1 MAGLLVLLLLQSAPP
16 ADPHAFNRR
25 ATLDLLGRLPTAD
38 EARSAARKPDP
49 SKRVDELLA
58 SPEAA
63 LYHADLWM
71 QWLLDWDFDNR
82 DFRRFKATEL
92 HDWLREGFDRPF
104 AETASALLARRG
116 PAANFA
122 KKHLDGAEPPVKLAV
137 LSARLFLGRDVR
149 CAQCH
154 DHPSKELT
162 HDEFWGWTAFFG
174 SGGGGLRDHLGEKRV
189 APRTLDG
196 KSPGEGEAPLEF
208 LAGAV
213 DARPA
218 IAERYWKLLMGKPG
232 HPPELERAET
242 PKALLRAIAAHPDYR
257 ARAGPLKLM
266 NPVQFMNAF
275 ASVFDLGEAHRLMHE
290 KAMKSDKVMDVFK
303 EEQVLRLFFHKWAR
317 DMLLPRGQN
326 PEEVSAGGTVRMALK
341 LMNND
346 KVVKYYST
354 GWGTVRK
361 VLAKRV
367 RAADRVDEMFLT
379 VIGRLPTAGERE
391 VMTPKDDWGFEDLFW
406 ALVNSAEFVFIS

>member
-1 MAGLLVLLLLQSAPP
+1 MAGLLVSFLLTAQSA
-16 ADPHAFNRR
+16 DPQAFNRR
-25 ATLDLLGRLPTAD
+25 ATIDLLGRLPTAD
-38 EARSAARKPDP
+38 EARSAAKKPDP
-49 SKRVDELLA
+49 ARRVEELLA

-104 AETASALLARRG
+104 AESVAALIARKG
-116 PAANFA
+116 PGANFA
-122 KKHLDGAEPPVKLAV
+122 RKHLDGAEPPVKLSV

-154 DHPSKELT
+154 DHPTEKLT
-162 HDEFWGWTAFFG
+162 HDEFWGWAAFFG

-196 KSPGEGEAPLEF
+196 RSPAEGEAPLEF

-213 DARPA
+213 DPRPA
-218 IAERYWKLLMGKPG
+218 IAERYWKLLMGRPG

-242 PKALLRAIAAHPDYR
+242 PKAMLRAIAAHPDYR
-257 ARAGPLKLM
+257 AQAGPLKLM

-275 ASVFDLGEAHRLMHE
+275 AAVFDLGEAHRLMHD
-290 KAMKSDKVMDVFK
+290 KAMKSDKVMDLFK

-326 PEEVSAGGTVRMALK
+326 PEEVAAGGTVRMALK

-346 KVVKYYST
+346 KVVKYYSA

-361 VLAKRV
+361 VLAKRS
-367 RAADRVDEMFLT
+367 RAADRVDEMFLS
-379 VIGRLPTAGERE
+379 VLGRLPTAGERD

-406 ALVNSAEFVFIS
+406 ALVNSAEFVFVS